1 MVLQRPEI
9 YGQHGLQLPPTL
21 SPRAHV
27 RTRKF
32 QWIKFLTV
40 RIRIFQRVNFLM
52 HIPKGKFSHKRQVCS
67 DSYESQVHFCLNL
80 TALRRPNLYTI
91 LAFLSEKKGEGEW
104 VHFQR
109 KQLCHFNFHSF
120 PLQEDPFCKSFTFKE
135 SEK

>member
-1 MVLQRPEI
+1 M
-9 YGQHGLQLPPTL
+9 
-21 SPRAHV
+21 

-32 QWIKFLTV
+32 QWIVSHGAYTHIPKAKFSHSAY
-40 RIRIFQRVNFLM
+40 M

-80 TALRRPNLYTI
+80 TALKRPNLYTI
-91 LAFLSEKKGEGEW
+91 LAFLSEKKGESEC

-109 KQLCHFNFHSF
+109 KQLCHFNNFHSF